1 MWEISSLAEE
11 VLGCQEGPCSL
22 ELYLL
27 YIVST
32 DFVVTGELG
41 TPGVWSVIYSWKLF
55 LFNTSV
61 LKDNSFHAQIN

>member
-41 TPGVWSVIYSWKLF
+41 TPGV
-55 LFNTSV
+55 
-61 LKDNSFHAQIN
+61 